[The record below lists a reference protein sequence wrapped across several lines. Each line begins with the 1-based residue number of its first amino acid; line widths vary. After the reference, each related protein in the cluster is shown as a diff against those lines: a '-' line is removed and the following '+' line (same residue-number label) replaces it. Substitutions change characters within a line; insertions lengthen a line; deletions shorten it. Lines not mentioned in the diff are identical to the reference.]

1 MKISTTAIFKIISGF
16 AIVLAIAGGGGAYYA
31 YHQSLQAQSALT
43 QQTEELESA
52 GAKIKELEA
61 KVKELQTKSEEDA
74 ASIEKFSQSNKELTS
89 QLDQLNKEV
98 ATYESLTKKPRAKAK
113 AKN

>member
-16 AIVLAIAGGGGAYYA
+16 ATVLAIAGGGGAYYA

-89 QLDQLNKEV
+89 HLDQLNKEV